1 MRKATVLLVFL
12 CSLVLT
18 TAAFAGSVTGKV
30 VYEGA
35 VPTMKK
41 LDMAADPTCAQ
52 KHSGDAEPPRSE
64 MLVLGDGNAMAN
76 IFVAIKNPPAGP
88 YTTPSEPTVIDQK
101 GCMYHPHVVGVM
113 VGQPLQFRNDDGIL
127 HNVHGLP
134 KVNREFNIGMPGS
147 LKHKDQVLNKPE
159 PLFKVKCDVHPWMN
173 AYVSVMEHPYFDV
186 TGTDGMFEIDN
197 LPAGDYEV
205 EIWHERLGTKTA
217 KVTVGDGA
225 ATVNFT
231 MSVPKR

>member
-18 TAAFAGSVTGKV
+18 TAAFAGSVTGKI
-30 VYEGA
+30 VYEGD

-52 KHSGDAEPPRSE
+52 KHAGGEPPRSE

-88 YTTPSEPTVIDQK
+88 HAAPSTAVEIDQN
-101 GCMYHPHVVGVM
+101 GCIYHPHVVGVM
-113 VGQPLQFRNDDGIL
+113 VGQPIKFKNSDGIL

-134 KVNREFNIGMPGS
+134 EVNREFNIGMPGS
-147 LKHKDQVLNKPE
+147 LKEKEQVLNKPE
-159 PLFKVKCDVHPWMN
+159 QHFKVKCDVHPWMN
-173 AYVSVMEHPYFDV
+173 AYVAVMEHPFFDV
-186 TGTDGMFEIDN
+186 TGTDGTYEIGN

-225 ATVNFT
+225 ATANFT
-231 MSVPKR
+231 LTVPKR